1 MNNGLS
7 ETDNHFL
14 KFDPLSSEN
23 SQSKKIK
30 TFKKS
35 LKIANLNF
43 LQHEDLK
50 NELKVLYT
58 AITRTRLRLI
68 IFDKYSKSKN
78 IFENLIS
85 SFDLFD
91 YLKEDNFDSLVYYTD
106 RKNYFVYSLKSMIKM
121 KIWVMSD

>member
-1 MNNGLS
+1 MNNGLT
-7 ETDNHFL
+7 ENDNHYL
-14 KFDPLSSEN
+14 KFDPLSSEH

-30 TFKKS
+30 AFKKS
-35 LKIANLNF
+35 GKIANLNL

-68 IFDKYSKSKN
+68 IYDKYSKSKS
-78 IFENLIS
+78 IFENLLS

-91 YLKEDNFDSLVYYTD
+91 YLIEENFDSLVYYIY
-106 RKNYFVYSLKSMIKM
+106 R
-121 KIWVMSD
+121 